1 MEPNK
6 PAPYNQRIL
15 ELVQK
20 WRTETIEGLEY
31 QELSA
36 WFYALEEKELGPPI
50 EITVELVEKRVH
62 EQLRA
67 NKNNAPESMNNAP
80 THPWHDKRTDTKI

>member
-1 MEPNK
+1 MEQNK
-6 PAPYNQRIL
+6 PAAYNERIL

-20 WRTETIEGLEY
+20 WRTETIEWLEY

-62 EQLRA
+62 EQLHA
-67 NKNNAPESMNNAP
+67 NKNDAPESMNDAP
-80 THPWHDKRTDTKI
+80 PHPWHDKKTDTKI

>member
-6 PAPYNQRIL
+6 PAAYNERIL

-62 EQLRA
+62 EQLHV
-67 NKNNAPESMNNAP
+67 NKMHKIKNTANAPP
-80 THPWHDKRTDTKI
+80 HPWHDKKTDTKI